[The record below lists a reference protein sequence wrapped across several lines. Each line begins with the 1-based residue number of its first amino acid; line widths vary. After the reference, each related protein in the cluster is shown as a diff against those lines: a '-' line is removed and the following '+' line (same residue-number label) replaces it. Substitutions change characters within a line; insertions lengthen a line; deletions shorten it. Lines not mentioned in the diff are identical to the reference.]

1 MPDWGAYKEAER
13 RGILTEDKQTA
24 YNEAKRRGLVP
35 GFGETPETAPAI
47 TQAPRT
53 AEITVGEPPSFLENA
68 FSGVFGEDI
77 AKIRAKSA
85 NAMQYAEAFNIRPSQ
100 AYELHDQISKELG
113 GKQMPTTM
121 ELLMVPMTAAI
132 VAGLASHPLTT
143 VAALGMFE
151 ALSEAESAAIS
162 FVQGEEYKA
171 FQRKGLVDILPE
183 DLNSTT
189 ELAVEAVDLLWKGV
203 VTAGGLVGG
212 KVGIANIKTIINGHK
227 MPKLYIDK
235 ADLAQVDSTRKTR
248 AYIDKM
254 ETTEDGVIIAD
265 PSRGPIPK
273 ELQPI
278 AKLDPRQESRIE
290 LESLAA
296 TERLGKV
303 EQVTPQPVDKL
314 KELAGDTDP
323 VKFLKSKNYGNGI
336 KEVAEA
342 FGVEVKTGEFVGD
355 LRKRIAVEAGV
366 NLEAFKPIEFK
377 GKPIEDTREGGKLF
391 HGSSSEISSVR
402 GDQYTPENIYGQGF
416 YTTDAVDVAGGYT
429 RKGRGKAS
437 TIYEITSPEVKVK
450 SMEEPLEADFIAWA
464 KDTDIDIINQG
475 LAEKPKN
482 LRELYDNIRDFSAGE
497 RISQDTVQ
505 ESFDSIQVFFSEK
518 GFGGYE
524 HIGGL
529 KTNQKPHKVKIFF
542 PETKVDINKVDP
554 EGFRPKPPTQA
565 IKPLDAAE
573 RVTAEARVVELQ
585 DEFVSLERQAAE
597 ADIVDINLNA
607 RQAAQKVDAAGFK
620 TKKVV
625 SLNRQAHGWYLEA
638 GYQKSSVISAL
649 EALVSGKK
657 LGKLQED
664 IIRDWRTSQE
674 ELLARFEPV
683 AEVEPVSAPE
693 PVSKVTAE
701 TELADN
707 IKSLEATEPSS
718 FLVDAPLTTIGEA
731 PPPPPTPPK
740 RPSLAAS
747 SPEPSGKRPVF
758 EIVSKVAKVAGKD
771 AKVLRKQLGEM
782 ADEYLGAIS
791 TRLGNIDPALKSR
804 LRKFEF
810 EVATKRVKRLEESLP
825 LFEKVKAM
833 SKSARKEFDLARKNA
848 DSAKIAEIVKR
859 EGLEKENKAV
869 RDLLDNL
876 HKEATDAGLDVGF
889 IKDFHPRVLKDKE
902 GFLEHFRGQED
913 WPLIDKAIRD
923 QETKLGRYLEQDEKA
938 DLINSLLRG
947 YRRGAITLSK
957 PSELKAREIEKID
970 AELDQFYMD
979 SDAALINYISSV
991 TEAIEARRLFGKKA
1005 KGVDNGDMSDTI
1017 GGFVSDLLHEGKI
1030 KPKDEHVIKD
1040 ILSARFNQIGTRGI
1054 VGVYKNLSYID
1065 TMGNSISAITQV
1077 GDTAWA
1083 LYKAGVP
1090 RTLSAVKDAVQK
1102 KSLVT
1107 REDIGIDQI
1116 SAEFADASKS
1126 ANAVGRIFD
1135 MVGLSRMDAIG
1146 KESLINAEYKT
1157 LIGRAKTPAGRKLLE
1172 QELKPVFEGETKA
1185 LIEDLKAERIT
1196 ENVKLHLFN
1205 TLADFQPIALSEMP
1219 QKYLTGGNGRL
1230 FYMLK
1235 SFTLKQFDVYRRE
1248 VFQQIAKPET
1258 RVKGI
1263 KNMVKL
1269 SAAFVTANASADAV
1283 KALVLGRPIEL
1294 EDLAVDNML
1303 RLFGI
1308 SKFVTWK
1315 AREEGVGSAAVRQIS
1330 PPFKFIDSLSKDIN
1344 SAGDEKGLETIGSIP
1359 VAGKLYYWWFG
1370 KGREKIERKKSSKIS
1385 N

>member
-13 RGILTEDKQTA
+13 RGILTEDKQIA

-35 GFGETPETAPAI
+35 GFGETPETAPAV
-47 TQAPRT
+47 TEEPRT
-53 AEITVGEPPSFLENA
+53 AEIRAGEPPSFLENA

-77 AKIRAKSA
+77 SKIRAKSA
-85 NAMQYAEAFNIRPSQ
+85 NAVNYAEAFGIRPSQ

-113 GKQMPTTM
+113 GKQMPTM
-121 ELLMVPMTAAI
+121 VEMAMVPMTAAI

-171 FQRKGLVDILPE
+171 FQRKGLIDILPE

-212 KVGIANIKTIINGHK
+212 KVGIENIKTIINGHK

-235 ADLAQVDSTRKTR
+235 ADLAQVKQTRKTR
-248 AYIDKM
+248 AYLDKM

-290 LESLAA
+290 LESLAE

-303 EQVTPQPVDKL
+303 EKVKTEAVVDPDAFVKSQP
-314 KELAGDTDP
+314 E
-323 VKFLKSKNYGNGI
+323 F
-336 KEVAEA
+336 EA
-342 FGVEVKTGEFVGD
+342 FSEELKVLHTE
-355 LRKRIAVEAGV
+355 
-366 NLEAFKPIEFK
+366 
-377 GKPIEDTREGGKLF
+377 GKLF
-391 HGSSSEISSVR
+391 TPASKGGIVLFHGTSKVAKDKILSDGFKTSRELGLDSLAQESVSFSPSPEFARGFKGEEVVRFAMPENFKIIGEEEAITMIGGKITKDSLSEI
-402 GDQYTPENIYGQGF
+402 GF
-416 YTTDAVDVAGGYT
+416 DAVRALDGN
-429 RKGRGKAS
+429 
-437 TIYEITSPEVKVK
+437 EIRVYN
-450 SMEEPLEADFIAWA
+450 LEKLDNRIF
-464 KDTDIDIINQG
+464 G
-475 LAEKPKN
+475 ELPK
-482 LRELYDNIRDFSAGE
+482 I
-497 RISQDTVQ
+497 
-505 ESFDSIQVFFSEK
+505 
-518 GFGGYE
+518 
-524 HIGGL
+524 
-529 KTNQKPHKVKIFF
+529 
-542 PETKVDINKVDP
+542 
-554 EGFRPKPPTQA
+554 KPPTQD
-565 IKPLDAAE
+565 IKPLGAAE
-573 RVTAEARVVELQ
+573 RVTAEARVVELK

-607 RQAAQKVDAAGFK
+607 SMAAQKVDAAGFK

-683 AEVEPVSAPE
+683 AEVEPVVAPE

-747 SPEPSGKRPVF
+747 SPEPSGKRQVF
-758 EIVSKVAKVAGKD
+758 EIVSKVAQVAGKD
-771 AKVLRKQLGEM
+771 AAIVAKEFALM
-782 ADEYLGAIS
+782 ADEYLGVLS
-791 TRLGNIDPALKSR
+791 TRLANIDPSLKFV

-810 EVATKRVKRLEESLP
+810 KSATRRAERLEQALP
-825 LFEKVKAM
+825 FMEKVKAM
-833 SKSARKEFDLARKNA
+833 SKSAKKEFDLARKNA

-869 RDLLDNL
+869 RELLDEL
-876 HKEATDAGLDVGF
+876 HREATDVGLEVGF
-889 IKDFHPRVLKDKE
+889 IKDFHPRVIKDKE
-902 GFLEHFRGQED
+902 GFLNHFKGQDD
-913 WPLIDKAIRD
+913 WPLIEKAITE
-923 QETKLGRYLEQDEKA
+923 QEIKLGRYLEIDEKA
-938 DLINSLLRG
+938 DLINGLLRG
-947 YRRGAITLSK
+947 YGSGNITLSK
-957 PSELKAREIEKID
+957 PGALKAREIDKID
-970 AELDQFYMD
+970 AELDKFYMD
-979 SDAALINYISSV
+979 SDAALTAYIGTI
-991 TEAIEARRLFGKKA
+991 TEAVEARRLFGKKV
-1005 KGVDNGDMSDTI
+1005 KGVDKGDMSDTI
-1017 GGFVSDLLHEGKI
+1017 GGFVLRLLQEGKI
-1030 KPKDEHVIKD
+1030 EPKQEHLLKD
-1040 ILSARFNQIGTRGI
+1040 MLSARFNEVGTRGI
-1054 VGVYKNLSYID
+1054 VGLYKNASYID
-1065 TMGNSISAITQV
+1065 TMGNSISAITQA

-1083 LYKAGVP
+1083 IYKAGIP
-1090 RTLSAVKDAVQK
+1090 DTLPALKAAIK
-1102 KSLVT
+1102 KESIIKI
-1107 REDIGIDQI
+1107 EDIGIDKI
-1116 SAEFADASKS
+1116 SAEFGDSTKA

-1146 KESLINAEYKT
+1146 KETLINAEYLSIIK
-1157 LIGRAKTPAGRKLLE
+1157 RAKTPEGRDFLE
-1172 QELKPVFEGETKA
+1172 QQFKPVFEGETKS
-1185 LIEDLKAERIT
+1185 LIEDLQAERVT
-1196 ENVKLHLFN
+1196 ENVRLHLFN
-1205 TLADFQPIALSEMP
+1205 TLADFQPTALSELP
-1219 QKYLTGGNGRL
+1219 QKYLTGGNGRI

-1235 SFTLKQFDVYRRE
+1235 SFTIKQFDVYRRE

-1258 RVKGI
+1258 RVQGI
-1263 KNMVKL
+1263 KNMVRL
-1269 SAAFVTANASADAV
+1269 SAAFIAANATADVV
-1283 KALVLGRPIEL
+1283 KDLILGRPITL
-1294 EDLAVDNML
+1294 EDKVADNML